1 MTHELKFPRAANSL
15 LSVAQLADEHGNV
28 SGAAFALSEG
38 VALTCAHVVEAAG
51 GAPGSAVR
59 LRFPGREETTGVVLA
74 DGWSPPQEHDVAVI
88 ELKCHPGEGLALGA
102 ASGSRGHSVWTFGFP
117 KQADLDGHH
126 GYAVAG
132 DLLRDGTQLQLT
144 AANDL
149 TRGYSGGPVVDEVTG
164 LVIGMVTKVTK
175 PDSLQRGQNIA
186 YATTAECLR
195 AVWPGLAVTDV
206 CPYRRLEPF
215 TSDHADWFN
224 GRGVALD
231 RVIAAIKAYPS
242 ALLVLGPSGAGK
254 SSLVQAGVVPA
265 LARGVLPVS
274 DRWRVVLTQP
284 GEDLVSAVAR
294 ARDETP
300 SQRVVLV
307 VDQVEQMLTGSGRD
321 ELDRLIPLI
330 GTSLLTVV
338 LVMRDDFY
346 SVLAAE
352 AADLLEAI
360 GSGVVNIP
368 ATLST
373 QDLRDIIIAPAE
385 AVGGRLQE
393 GLAERI
399 IADVRAINPGSEV
412 SATVLP
418 LLEVALSQLWQRRD
432 NGVLT
437 HDEYRKI
444 GGISGSLSTWCDE
457 AIDAL
462 PRDDTHR
469 EMARRMLTA
478 LVRPADDTHGIP
490 AVRQQVRIS
499 VLEDLAVSAPGADA
513 GPVLQTLVRH
523 RVVTTR
529 TPDAAADPVAELVHD
544 ALIRDWHALK
554 EWIAQERHFNDWLR
568 RVNEQHEQWT
578 VSRRRNDLLHGSQLE
593 DGLRWSAKRRLPR
606 STATFV
612 IASRKKNRLDRLLL
626 NGAFCMMALLTVVA
640 VVLALLAQVSAA
652 ERNDARAVGLS
663 RLLAGQSKAV
673 AETQPVTSR
682 QLAAAAWRASPTNEA
697 RDALVNAQI
706 DQQHAIAAHVNA
718 VTGLAFSPDGTRL
731 ASSSEDGTLRLWWT
745 ATGRPVGAPLRGHKG
760 SVNAVAFSPDGTR
773 LASAGEDGTIRLW
786 DPVRGVPVGAPM
798 RGHTGPVMSVA
809 FQPGGDLLASAGSD
823 DGTVRLWNPRTGM
836 QRGDPLPGNNSV
848 VRTVRFSPDGT
859 RLVSGG
865 DDGSIRQWNPATGRP
880 IAEPIRAGARSVRDV
895 AFGAGGKLLASAH
908 ADGSLLLWNLATGEQ
923 EHRLTTESS
932 KPLLS
937 VAFSPDGRSL
947 AWAGTDKIVR
957 LWSEQSA
964 VPGGLPLTGHT
975 DTVFSVQFSP
985 DGSMLA
991 SAGGEGMLRLWDV
1004 KTSQSSPAPLFGS
1017 SKQSIPL
1024 AFTLDGIRLAVGV
1037 GANSLQVV
1045 DATSRLP
1052 LGPLMSG
1059 HTDAVTSAAFS
1070 HDSKWL
1076 ASGSADH
1083 SIRIWNPDSGQPSGP
1098 PLTGHTAFVS
1108 NVEFSPDGAILAS
1121 ADDDGSVRLWDVAIG
1136 RELTPPLFGQRT
1148 SHWIRSLTFSP
1159 DGTRLA
1165 ALDSDGNMWLWN
1177 PATREQIGPVRVV
1190 TRTSIEAALAFT
1202 SDSKQLVTAD
1212 TSGMVG
1218 RWNSVDGAKVS
1229 EPVQISTGARD
1240 PVQISSAY
1248 KLTLTRD
1255 GSRLAL
1261 TMKDPSDESI
1271 VEIWDTE
1278 SGKRIGPPLIG
1289 HDGSVNGLMFK
1300 PDGTSLAVRGEY
1312 GIVRLWNTALPGA
1325 VHDRLC
1331 ADYGALS
1338 PAAWSFYAPGE
1349 TPLEGC

>member
-1 MTHELKFPRAANSL
+1 MTHELKIPRSANSL
-15 LSVAQLADEHGNV
+15 LSVAQLVDEHGSV
-28 SGAAFALSEG
+28 SGAAFALSGG

-59 LRFPGREETTGVVLA
+59 LRFPGQEETTGVVLA

-88 ELKCHPGEGLALGA
+88 ELECHPGEGLALGA
-102 ASGSRGHSVWTFGFP
+102 ASGSRGHSVWSFGFP

-126 GYAVAG
+126 GYADAG
-132 DLLRDGTQLQLT
+132 DLLRDGTLLQLT

-175 PDSLQRGQNIA
+175 PDPLQRGQNIA

-195 AVWPGLAVTDV
+195 AVWPDLAVADI
-206 CPYRRLEPF
+206 CPYRGLEPF

-231 RVIAAIKAYPS
+231 KVIAAIKAHPS

-254 SSLVQAGVVPA
+254 SSLVQAGIVPA

-294 ARDETP
+294 ARDEAP

-307 VDQVEQMLTGSGRD
+307 VDQVEQMLSGSGRD
-321 ELDRLIPLI
+321 ELDRLTPLI

-373 QDLRDIIIAPAE
+373 RDLHDIITDPAE

-412 SATVLP
+412 PATVLP

-437 HDEYRKI
+437 HDEYRRI
-444 GGISGSLSTWCDE
+444 GGISGSLSAWCDE
-457 AIDAL
+457 AVDAL
-462 PRDDTHR
+462 PRHDTHR

-478 LVRPADDTHGIP
+478 LVRPADVTHGIP
-490 AVRQQVRIS
+490 AVRQQVR
-499 VLEDLAVSAPGADA
+499 LTELKELAASGPDADA
-513 GPVLQTLVRH
+513 GPVLQTLVQH
-523 RVVTTR
+523 RVVITR

-578 VSRRRNDLLHGSQLE
+578 VRQRRNDLLHGSQLE

-612 IASRKKNRLDRLLL
+612 AASRKKNRLDRLLL
-626 NGAFCMMALLTVVA
+626 NGAFCMMALLTVIA
-640 VVLALLAQVSAA
+640 VVAALVAQESAA

-673 AETQPVTSR
+673 AETQPVTAR
-682 QLAAAAWRASPTNEA
+682 QLAAAAWRTSPTDEA

-706 DQQHAIAAHVNA
+706 DQQHAMAAHVNA

-731 ASSSEDGTLRLWWT
+731 ASSSEDGTVRLWWT
-745 ATGRPVGAPLRGHKG
+745 ATGRPVGEPLRGHKG

-773 LASAGEDGTIRLW
+773 LASAGDDGTIRLW

-798 RGHTGPVMSVA
+798 LGHTGPVMSVA
-809 FQPGGDLLASAGSD
+809 FHPGGDLLASAGTD
-823 DGTVRLWNPRTGM
+823 DRTVRLWNLRTGT
-836 QRGDPLPGNNSV
+836 QKGDPLRGHSDV
-848 VRTVRFSPDGT
+848 VRSVRFSPDGT
-859 RLVSGG
+859 RLASGG
-865 DDGSIRQWNPATGRP
+865 DDGSIRQWDPATGRA
-880 IAEPIRAGARSVRDV
+880 IAEPIEAGAWAVRDV

-908 ADGSLLLWNLATGEQ
+908 ADGSLLLWNPATGKQ
-923 EHRLTTESS
+923 VSRLTDDSG

-937 VAFSPDGRSL
+937 VAFSPDGGSL
-947 AWAGTDKIVR
+947 ASAGTDKSVR
-957 LWSEQSA
+957 LWSGQRA
-964 VPGGLPLTGHT
+964 VPGGVPLTGHT

-1004 KTSQSSPAPLFGS
+1004 KKSQSSPAPLLGS
-1017 SKQSIPL
+1017 SKQAIPL
-1024 AFTLDGIRLAVGV
+1024 AFTPDGTRLAVGV
-1037 GANSLQVV
+1037 GANSLRVV
-1045 DATSRLP
+1045 DATSGLP
-1052 LGPLMSG
+1052 LGPPMNS

-1070 HDSKWL
+1070 RDGKRL

-1083 SIRIWNPDSGQPSGP
+1083 SIRIWDPDTGQPVDP
-1098 PLTGHTAFVS
+1098 PLTGHTKFVS
-1108 NVEFSPDGAILAS
+1108 DVEFSPDGAILAS
-1121 ADDDGSVRLWDVAIG
+1121 AGDDGSVRLWDVAIG
-1136 RELTPPLFGQRT
+1136 RELTPPLLGQRT
-1148 SHWIRSLTFSP
+1148 SRWIRSLAFSP

-1165 ALDSDGNMWLWN
+1165 ALGSDGNMWLWN

-1190 TRTSIEAALAFT
+1190 TSTSIEATLAFT
-1202 SDSKQLVTAD
+1202 SDSKQVVTAD
-1212 TSGMVG
+1212 ASGVVG
-1218 RWNSVDGAKVS
+1218 RWKSVDGSKVID
-1229 EPVQISTGARD
+1229 PVQISTEARD
-1240 PVQISSAY
+1240 PAQISSAY
-1248 KLTLTRD
+1248 RLTLTRD

-1261 TMKDPSDESI
+1261 TMRDPSKESI
-1271 VEIWDTE
+1271 VKIWDTD
-1278 SGKRIGPPLIG
+1278 SGKWISPPLTG
-1289 HDGSVNGLMFK
+1289 HDSSVNGLMFK
-1300 PDGTSLAVRGEY
+1300 PDGTSLAIRGED
-1312 GIVRLWNTALPGA
+1312 GTVRLWNTALPGV

-1338 PAAWSFYAPGE
+1338 PAGWSFYAPAE